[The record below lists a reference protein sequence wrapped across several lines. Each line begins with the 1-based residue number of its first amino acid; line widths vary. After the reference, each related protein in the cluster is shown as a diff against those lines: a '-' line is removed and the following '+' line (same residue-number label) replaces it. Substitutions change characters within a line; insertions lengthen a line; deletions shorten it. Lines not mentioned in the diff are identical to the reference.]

1 MIKYYSKIPQFMPGS
16 YFIQPKISTIHILQ
30 AYSQFHH
37 NIWHVNYPMILYI
50 EMSLYLVYFYPPLF
64 DYCKGSVIFMW
75 RFGVAWCATF
85 VSWFLTRPSWVW
97 PAQHPWVVTW
107 RTCLLSKDKVKSSHT
122 EPTKSSHR
130 LDKVQTVLT
139 RWHCSEEFGQGQ
151 DTCPTLSPWN
161 LGYSNLPPCSHP
173 SHVKSSQI

>member
-1 MIKYYSKIPQFMPGS
+1 
-16 YFIQPKISTIHILQ
+16 
-30 AYSQFHH
+30 
-37 NIWHVNYPMILYI
+37 
-50 EMSLYLVYFYPPLF
+50 MSLYLVHIFPLYFK
-64 DYCKGSVIFMW
+64 YCIGSVIFMW
-75 RFGVAWCATF
+75 RFGAAWCATF
-85 VSWFLTRPSWVW
+85 VSWSLPWLSWVW
-97 PAQHPWVVTW
+97 PTQRPWVMTW

-173 SHVKSSQI
+173 SHVKSDHMSKLLKSVFTHLKSYLHDIFIPDLVLHYTAQYTV